1 MSKDDMLPRKTK
13 HHNPSIRGAVMPK
26 PLVAPFHIQ
35 TKNVV
40 VLPTIGILG
49 LARKNTTMYGFI
61 LNLMMRIKG

>member
-1 MSKDDMLPRKTK
+1 
-13 HHNPSIRGAVMPK
+13 MPK
-26 PLVAPFHIQ
+26 LLVAPFHIQ

-49 LARKNTTMYGFI
+49 LARKNTTMSGFI